1 MVTARRKPARVAILG
16 GGFGGLYA
24 ASYLSAADLPED
36 AVEVTLVSD
45 ANHFTFTPL
54 LAEVVAGNLGQEHV
68 TVPYRVLG
76 RRRGFRFVR
85 GEVEGVDPRSGT
97 AFTSA
102 GPVHFDYAVV
112 ALGARPRYFGN
123 EELRRES
130 LPFTSVTDATVIRN
144 RILEAAERAD
154 AERSASR
161 KRQLLTFAV
170 VGAGPAGV
178 EVASEILHLLTGVLP
193 RYYDLG
199 SEPRVILLD
208 GGDRILRGWDE
219 ELAARGQDEL
229 RRRGIDLRLSTTV
242 GGFDGR
248 IVTARGPDGDSTLEA
263 GALIWA
269 AGTAP
274 ATGGWV
280 DSLLPRAAS
289 GHLAVEPT
297 LALNG
302 AENIFAAGD
311 VARLANPRTQKP
323 YAPVAP
329 IAISQ
334 GVRAAGN
341 IENSIA
347 GRPVEEYRAHHA
359 GKIISLGSGVAL
371 VDLLGLQI
379 RGRPAWM
386 LYRGAYLLKL
396 VGTKN
401 KLRTGVTLLL
411 NRIFERDLSLVSAD

>member
-1 MVTARRKPARVAILG
+1 MAVLG

-24 ASYLSAADLPED
+24 ASYLSAADLPD
-36 AVEVTLVSD
+36 GAVEVTLVSD

-54 LAEVVAGNLGQEHV
+54 LAEVVAGNLGPEHV
-68 TVPYRVLG
+68 TVPYRVFG

-85 GEVEGVDPRSGT
+85 GEVEGVDPQSGT

-102 GPVHFDYAVV
+102 GPVRFDYAVV

-123 EELRRES
+123 EELRHAS
-130 LPFTSVTDATVIRN
+130 LPFTSVTDATAIRN
-144 RILEAAERAD
+144 RVLEAAERAD
-154 AERSASR
+154 VERSAGR
-161 KRQLLTFAV
+161 KRGLLTFAV

-178 EVASEILHLLTGVLP
+178 EVASEILHLLTRVLP

-199 SEPRVILLD
+199 SEARVILLD
-208 GGDRILRGWDE
+208 GGDRILRGWDA
-219 ELAARGQDEL
+219 ELAARGEDEL
-229 RRRGIDLRLSTTV
+229 RRLGIQLRLSTTV
-242 GGFDGR
+242 HGFDGR
-248 IVTARGPDGDSTLEA
+248 LVTARGPDGDSSCEA
-263 GALIWA
+263 GSLIWA

-274 ATGGWV
+274 ETADWGH
-280 DSLLPRAAS
+280 SPLPRVLS
-289 GHLAVEPT
+289 GHLAVEPS
-297 LALNG
+297 LALSG
-302 AENIFAAGD
+302 AKNVFAAGD
-311 VARLANPRTQKP
+311 VARLTNPRTQEP
-323 YAPVAP
+323 YPSVAP

-347 GRPVEEYRAHHA
+347 GRPVEEYSAHHA

-386 LYRGAYLLKL
+386 IYRGAYLLKL
-396 VGTKN
+396 VGPKN
-401 KLRTGVTLLL
+401 KLRAGMTLLL
-411 NRIFERDLSLVSAD
+411 NRVFERDLSLIGSG

>member
-1 MVTARRKPARVAILG
+1 MPRREPARVAILG

-24 ASYLSAADLPED
+24 ASYLCAADLPED

-76 RRRGFRFVR
+76 RRRGFRFVM
-85 GEVEGVDPRSGT
+85 GEVEGVDPQSGT
-97 AFTSA
+97 AHTSA
-102 GPVHFDYAVV
+102 GPVRFDYAVV

-123 EELRRES
+123 EELREAS
-130 LPFTSVTDATVIRN
+130 IPFTSVTDAMAIRN
-144 RILEAAERAD
+144 RVLEAAERAD
-154 AERSASR
+154 AERNASR
-161 KRQLLTFAV
+161 KRGLLTFAV
-170 VGAGPAGV
+170 AGAGPAGV

-199 SEPRVILLD
+199 SEARVILLD

-219 ELAARGQDEL
+219 ELAGRGQDEL
-229 RRRGIDLRLSTTV
+229 RRSGIDLRLSTKV
-242 GGFDGR
+242 HDFDGR
-248 IVTARGPDGDSTLEA
+248 LVTARGPDGDTSFEA

-274 ATGGWV
+274 ATAGWV
-280 DSLLPRAAS
+280 DSPVQRVLS
-289 GHLAVEPT
+289 GHLPVEPS
-297 LALNG
+297 LALSG
-302 AENIFAAGD
+302 TENVFAAGD
-311 VARLANPRTQKP
+311 VARLTNPRTQEP

-341 IENSIA
+341 IENLIA

-379 RGRPAWM
+379 RGKPAWM
-386 LYRGAYLLKL
+386 IYRGAYLLKL
-396 VGTKN
+396 VGSKN
-401 KLRTGVTLLL
+401 KLRAGVTLLL
-411 NRIFERDLSLVSAD
+411 NRIFERDLSMVGVD